1 MECRADLNHRY
12 GNYSIFYCMIFQS
25 KVADS
30 QTFIMAEM
38 DSTSGHDRQKGFA
51 HPKKL
56 STRVDLTPMV
66 DLGFLLITFFIFTYH
81 ISSPKVMGL
90 KMPADKGDSS
100 TIGESNALTIVT
112 SDNEK
117 VFYYH
122 GSLQPAM
129 QNNRYGYTN
138 YSVLNGIGEI
148 IRAKQIALEK
158 LRPGSRNELMI
169 LIKSAVNTRYE
180 NVVNLLD
187 EMVINDVKRYAI
199 MDLLASE
206 QIAMNSLR

>member
-1 MECRADLNHRY
+1 
-12 GNYSIFYCMIFQS
+12 
-25 KVADS
+25 
-30 QTFIMAEM
+30 
-38 DSTSGHDRQKGFA
+38 
-51 HPKKL
+51 
-56 STRVDLTPMV
+56 
-66 DLGFLLITFFIFTYH
+66 
-81 ISSPKVMGL
+81 
-90 KMPADKGDSS
+90 
-100 TIGESNALTIVT
+100 
-112 SDNEK
+112 
-117 VFYYH
+117 
-122 GSLQPAM
+122 M

-169 LIKSAVNTRYE
+169 LIKPAVNTRYE